1 MTTLADVIRWL
12 ARVLSVLAVL
22 FVLVFVAGEGFLLRG
37 LRASEGV
44 YLTIFLVALLANLAS
59 WRWERVGASVALLSL
74 LGLVLVEGGLP
85 GGWFFV
91 LIGIPA
97 VCSLLA
103 WALDRRQSTGA
114 HA

>member
-1 MTTLADVIRWL
+1 MTTLAVVIRWL
-12 ARVLSVLAVL
+12 ARVLSVLALL
-22 FVLVFVAGEGFLLRG
+22 FVLMFVAGEGLPFRG
-37 LRASEGV
+37 LRPTEGV
-44 YLTIFLVALLANLAS
+44 YLTIFFLALLANVAS
-59 WRWERVGASVALLSL
+59 WRWQRVGASVALLGL
-74 LGLVLVEGGLP
+74 LGLILVEGGLP

-103 WALDRRQSTGA
+103 SALDRRQSSDA

>member
-1 MTTLADVIRWL
+1 MSTLADVIRWA

-22 FVLVFVAGEGFLLRG
+22 FVLVFVAGEGLLVRG
-37 LRASEGV
+37 LRADEGI
-44 YLTIFLVALLANLAS
+44 YLTIFFVALLANLAS
-59 WRWERVGASVALLSL
+59 WRWERVGASVALLGL
-74 LGLVLVEGGLP
+74 LGLMLVEGGVP

-103 WALDRRQSTGA
+103 SALDRRQSTHA